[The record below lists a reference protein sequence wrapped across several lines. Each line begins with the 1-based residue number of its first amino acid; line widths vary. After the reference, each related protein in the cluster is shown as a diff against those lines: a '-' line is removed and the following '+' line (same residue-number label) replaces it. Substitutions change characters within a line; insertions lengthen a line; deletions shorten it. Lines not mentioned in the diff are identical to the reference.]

1 MPGGVGGLL
10 SRGERRMTAD
20 SDRGGRPGGV
30 IPIGSRSAGLRAGR
44 RNRHLPILSWLLLV
58 MAMVWLIHDGL
69 KQSSEHGRRVKAFS
83 QALRLIP
90 EHYVADVDEQEL
102 YEAAM
107 MGMLGRLQ
115 DPHSAFLDEATLRD
129 TDVQIRGQYGGIGV
143 TMHPRDGEPI
153 IVEVMEGPAKEAG
166 VRRGDIIAS
175 VGGENCD
182 GKTLDQVADRI
193 RGEPGTKVALGL
205 RRAETGRLE
214 TIEIERALITLD
226 NVTWEMIEPGIGYV
240 TIRHFDMRCYEK
252 VREAVEA
259 LNADGDGLEALLL
272 DVRNNG
278 GGLLDQ
284 AREVSDMFLSEGVI
298 CELDSRLPAERVT
311 FEADESVLVPAELPV
326 VILVNH
332 ASASAAEVVA
342 GTLQGNGRAVLVGT
356 RTFGKGA
363 VNRLYRLSDQAGLML
378 TVAHYKVPPDR
389 VIEGK
394 GIEPD
399 VKVGELAPFPEQD
412 DHGAWEKWSADYV
425 AAGEEQLAAAV
436 RLLKEKTQ

>member
-1 MPGGVGGLL
+1 
-10 SRGERRMTAD
+10 MTAD

-30 IPIGSRSAGLRAGR
+30 IPVGRRGAGLRAIH
-44 RNRHLPILSWLLLV
+44 RNRHLPILSWLLLLAV
-58 MAMVWLIHDGL
+58 AVWLIHDGL

-90 EHYVADVDEQEL
+90 EHYVGDVDEQDL

-115 DPHSAFLDEATLRD
+115 DPHSAFLDEARLRD
-129 TDVQIRGQYGGIGV
+129 TDVQTRGEYGGIGV
-143 TMHPRDGEPI
+143 TMHPRDGEPV

-166 VRRGDIIAS
+166 VRRGDVIAS
-175 VGGENCD
+175 VAGDECRGM
-182 GKTLDQVADRI
+182 TLEQVADRI
-193 RGEPGTKVALGL
+193 RGKPGTKITLGL
-205 RRAETGRLE
+205 RRAQTGLLE
-214 TIEIERALITLD
+214 TVEIERARITLD
-226 NVTWEMIEPGIGYV
+226 NVTWEMIEPGIGYLS
-240 TIRHFDMRCYEK
+240 IRHFDMRCGEK

-259 LNADGDGLEALLL
+259 LGADEDGLKALLL
-272 DVRNNG
+272 DVRNNN

-298 CELDSRLPAERVT
+298 CELDSRLPSERVT
-311 FEADESVLVPAELPV
+311 YKADESVLVPAELPLA
-326 VILVNH
+326 ILVNH
-332 ASASAAEVVA
+332 ASASAAEVLA

-363 VNRLYRLSDQAGLML
+363 VNRLYRLSDRAGVML

-399 VKVGELAPFPEQD
+399 VKAGELAPFPEQAD
-412 DHGAWEKWSADYV
+412 QEAWEKWSADYV
-425 AAGEEQLAAAV
+425 VAGQEQLAAAV
-436 RLLKEKTQ
+436 GLLKEKTQSQ

>member
-1 MPGGVGGLL
+1 
-10 SRGERRMTAD
+10 
-20 SDRGGRPGGV
+20 V
-30 IPIGSRSAGLRAGR
+30 IPVGRRGAGLRAGR
-44 RNRHLPILSWLLLV
+44 RNRHLPILSWVLLLAV
-58 MAMVWLIHDGL
+58 AVWFVHDGL

-90 EHYVADVDEQEL
+90 EHYVGDVDEQDL

-115 DPHSAFLDEATLRD
+115 DRHSAFLDEVKLRD
-129 TDVQIRGQYGGIGV
+129 ADILTRGEYGGIGV

-166 VRRGDIIAS
+166 VRRGDVIAS
-175 VGGENCD
+175 VAGEDCD
-182 GKTLDQVADRI
+182 AMTLDQVADRI
-193 RGEPGTKVALGL
+193 RGKPGTKIMLGL
-205 RRAETGRLE
+205 RRAETGQLD

-226 NVTWEMIEPGIGYV
+226 NVTYEMIEPGIGYLS
-240 TIRHFDMRCYEK
+240 IRHFDMRCGEK
-252 VREAVEA
+252 VREAIEA
-259 LNADGDGLEALLL
+259 LNADKDGLKALLL

-298 CELDSRLPAERVT
+298 CQLDSRLPAERVT
-311 FEADESVLVPAELPV
+311 YPADESVLVPAELPLA
-326 VILVNH
+326 ILVNH
-332 ASASAAEVVA
+332 ASASAAEVLA
-342 GTLQGNGRAVLVGT
+342 GALQGNGRAVLVGT

-363 VNRLYRLSDQAGLML
+363 VNRLYRLSDRAGVML

-394 GIEPD
+394 GLEPD
-399 VKVGELAPFPEQD
+399 VKAGELAPVPEED
-412 DHGAWEKWSADYV
+412 DQEAWEKWSADYET
-425 AAGEEQLAAAV
+425 AGEEQLAAAV